1 MKEKIHIWPNAAEV
15 VDDQVIFS
23 AVIELPSGEKQS
35 LWYRIPLEWASS
47 LTDKADPFLIASIFG
62 AMVNRADIHVHGKV
76 SRSLLANLE
85 NYQSVW
91 KTWKPDLWDIAEIFV
106 DEELDSDFPSK
117 EDIAI
122 LPFSGGVDCSFTAY
136 RHTHNLAGR
145 NNCSIGA
152 GLMVHGFDI
161 PLSNETA
168 FEKAAIKAEDQL
180 LDINLPLV
188 RVSTNWRNLPYN
200 KYVNWEDSHATALIA
215 VASLF
220 QKGFSKCLIA
230 SGDLSY
236 TKIQWGSNALT
247 DPMLS
252 SDDFQIIYD
261 GASFSRVKKVET
273 IGDWQSARKNLRV
286 CWQGKNPSENC
297 CECEKCI
304 RTILDFRVT
313 GYGLP
318 ECFQKD
324 VSDQQIMNVPIHGQ
338 IIFENL
344 KSILDKA
351 RENNL
356 GNLSWVKALEK
367 RINWYKKPPFRQKVS
382 SRLRRWRKTIKSTL
396 SGNNRKR

>member
-1 MKEKIHIWPNAAEV
+1 MKEKIHIWPNAAET
-15 VDDQVIFS
+15 VDDQVICS
-23 AVIELPSGEKQS
+23 AVIELPSGEKQT
-35 LWYRIPLEWASS
+35 LWYRIPSQWASS

-62 AMVNRADIHVHGKV
+62 AMAKRADIHVHGRV
-76 SRSLLANLE
+76 TRSLLANLE

-91 KTWKPDLWDIAEIFV
+91 KTWKPGLWDIAEISV
-106 DEELDSDFPSK
+106 DEELDSDLPSK

-180 LDINLPLV
+180 LDINIPLI

-200 KYVNWEDSHATALIA
+200 KSVNWEDSHATALIA

-220 QKGFSKCLIA
+220 HKGYSKCLIA

-286 CWQGKNPSENC
+286 CWQGKNLSDNC

-304 RTILDFRVT
+304 QTILDFRVT
-313 GYGLP
+313 GHGLP
-318 ECFQKD
+318 ACFCKD
-324 VSDQQIMNVPIHGQ
+324 VPDDQILAVPIHSKYVK
-338 IIFENL
+338 ENYQA
-344 KSILDKA
+344 ILDQAK
-351 RENNL
+351 ENKL
-356 GNLSWVKALEK
+356 ENLSWVQALEK
-367 RINWYKKPPFRQKVS
+367 RINWYERPPLDQKITH
-382 SRLRRWRKTIKSTL
+382 RLRELKNTIKKFLRTS
-396 SGNNRKR
+396 SGKK